1 MNHIIIFDF
10 NRTLYD
16 PDHKTLI
23 PHAQEILDTA
33 RAKGYTLVLLS
44 KAGPD
49 RELLVKENGLDGY
62 FAETIFTGAKTHE
75 LFEQIAEHHQA
86 DKTRS
91 YLTGNVWWL
100 RIMGRLNPGVTRE
113 QAQAQLENAFQQ
125 SVVEQRA
132 ARQAAAAKQSGNNK
146 IADLDPQNTTVRL
159 KLAEGYLNEG
169 MNAEAAAAFAD
180 HYDAVEGVQWS
191 RPGIRSDG
199 ARFTVESFARYVIHD
214 PIHHL
219 FDVGAVE
226 PGK

>member
-1 MNHIIIFDF
+1 MNHIIVFDF

-49 RELLVKENGLDGY
+49 REQLVKENGLDGY

-91 YLTGNVWWL
+91 YVIGDRAQGEIKHGHEGGWNTIWLKAGRFEDELPDPDKKPDYIISNLDEAL
-100 RIMGRLNPGVTRE
+100 RI
-113 QAQAQLENAFQQ
+113 
-125 SVVEQRA
+125 
-132 ARQAAAAKQSGNNK
+132 
-146 IADLDPQNTTVRL
+146 I
-159 KLAEGYLNEG
+159 
-169 MNAEAAAAFAD
+169 
-180 HYDAVEGVQWS
+180 
-191 RPGIRSDG
+191 
-199 ARFTVESFARYVIHD
+199 
-214 PIHHL
+214 
-219 FDVGAVE
+219 
-226 PGK
+226 